1 MAESMRLLWG
11 SGSPPCWRVM
21 IALEEKNLQG
31 YESKVLSFEE
41 GGHKSPEVLEI
52 NPRAELPA
60 FKHGDNIVNESAA
73 ACLYLESQF
82 KSQGNKLTPDS
93 PAQQALMYQ
102 RLMEGILL
110 TAKIGYV
117 AFYDYYYPV
126 GEQHDSTMKRNKEK
140 LTTEF
145 KLWERYLQNVS
156 SGSYLAGPF
165 SLADVVVFPD
175 IAYAFRFGLS
185 AERYPN
191 LAKYYNLLKERPS
204 IKATWQSEWM
214 ATAQGDDA
222 LKDI

>member
-102 RLMEGILL
+102 RLMEGIRPMLMMVIL
-110 TAKIGYV
+110 DVLSNSGRDTCRMYEYE
-117 AFYDYYYPV
+117 AFT
-126 GEQHDSTMKRNKEK
+126 HNCR
-140 LTTEF
+140 
-145 KLWERYLQNVS
+145 RHVS